1 MEYKN
6 VIINGREADLLLYG
20 EIVENCVDAEA
31 VGSRDVVKDLLGL
44 EQSCDQVRVR
54 INSEGGDVYAGIAIF
69 NALRTSKCNITI
81 YTDGIAASIAGI
93 IAMCGRKHYMSRY
106 SRLMI
111 HSVSGGVYGNKHD
124 LAKMIDEI
132 VSLEETIGGIVSERM
147 GISTEEVK
155 SKYFDGQDHWFTAE
169 EAVSLG
175 LADGIYD
182 VDVARPDPSAQ
193 PNAIYRNVLNN
204 RLAFIKPQTN
214 NNMDIEK
221 IKTIPKF
228 ANVAS
233 EDDAIAGIAAMAAEN
248 EALLQEKQQ
257 LQTEKEALEARI
269 QEIEDRE
276 DENLLDAAVKEGKID
291 PASKENYRNL
301 LKADRTNTQ
310 NVLKS
315 LKPARRVAND
325 LQGGAGRDDDGPWDK
340 RQKEIRNSLK
350 RQRS

>member
-1 MEYKN
+1 M
-6 VIINGREADLLLYG
+6 NGREADLLLYG
-20 EIVENCVDAEA
+20 EIAGDCMDAET
-31 VGSRDVVKDLLGL
+31 VGSRDVVKALLGL
-44 EQSCDQVRVR
+44 EQGCDLVRVR

-69 NALRTSKCNITI
+69 NALRTSRCNITI

-111 HSVSGGVYGNKHD
+111 HSVSGGVYGNKND

-132 VSLEETIGGIVSERM
+132 VSLEDTIGGIISERM
-147 GISTEEVK
+147 GMSTEEVK
-155 SKYFDGQDHWFTAE
+155 SRYFDGQDHWFTAE
-169 EAVSLG
+169 EAVNLG

-182 VDVARPDPSAQ
+182 VDVVRPDPSAK
-193 PNAIYRNVLNN
+193 PDAIYRNVLNN

-221 IKTIPKF
+221 IKTVPRF

-233 EDDAIAGIAAMAAEN
+233 EDDAIAGIEAVVAEN
-248 EALLQEKQQ
+248 EALLRDKQQ
-257 LQTEKEALEARI
+257 LQAEKEALEARI
-269 QEIEDRE
+269 REIEDRE
-276 DENLLDAAVKEGKID
+276 DENLLDTAVKEGKID

-301 LKADRTNTQ
+301 LKADRTNTR

-315 LKPARRVAND
+315 LKPGRKVTDD
-325 LQGGAGRDDDGPWDK
+325 LHGGAGSDGDGPWDK

-350 RQRS
+350 R